1 MTLFPRFH
9 LFEIEDQSW
18 CPEFVVKFIQTY
30 LTALW
35 NFRIPAVRHTAAEAA
50 ANIILENLPDASLY
64 TFVDPCAGAGGPI
77 PAIEKA
83 LGTEYRHSV
92 QFILADIK
100 PRVEEW
106 KAIKKEQKNISFIQ
120 DSVDAAELG
129 KVTSGKECRIF
140 NISFH
145 HFNDASAK
153 KVLHSAMQFTDAYII
168 FEFLQ
173 RDLTTF
179 LFWCVTTI
187 SPLPFVHALLQGSLL
202 QMCFMFVIWVALGI
216 DGFVSMLR
224 TRTHEEIKNLTRA
237 AEGISEG
244 WVFKHGR
251 SRIFGPWYIHWHLA
265 FRTLDR
271 KANNGEEAMVSPL
284 RA

>member
-1 MTLFPRFH
+1 MALFPRFH

-64 TFVDPCAGAGGPI
+64 TFIDPYAGAGGPV

-83 LGTEYRHSV
+83 LGTEYSNSV

-120 DSVDAAELG
+120 GSVDAQSWG
-129 KVTSGKECRIF
+129 KLHLARSAGYLTFRFI
-140 NISFH
+140 ISMMLPPNRFCTVRCSLQMH
-145 HFNDASAK
+145 SFRDPPKRSYH
-153 KVLHSAMQFTDAYII
+153 VLVLMCNYYFS
-168 FEFLQ
+168 
-173 RDLTTF
+173 TTF
-179 LFWCVTTI
+179 
-187 SPLPFVHALLQGSLL
+187 
-202 QMCFMFVIWVALGI
+202 
-216 DGFVSMLR
+216 R
-224 TRTHEEIKNLTRA
+224 
-237 AEGISEG
+237 
-244 WVFKHGR
+244 
-251 SRIFGPWYIHWHLA
+251 IHWHLA

-271 KANNGEEAMVSPL
+271 KANNGEKAMVLPL
-284 RA
+284 RAYDEAIL